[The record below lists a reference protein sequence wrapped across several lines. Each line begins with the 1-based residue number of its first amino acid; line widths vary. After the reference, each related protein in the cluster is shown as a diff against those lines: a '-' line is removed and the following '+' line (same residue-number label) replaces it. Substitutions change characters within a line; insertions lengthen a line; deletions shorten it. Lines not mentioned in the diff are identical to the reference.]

1 MSMRDEIVGLP
12 DQLRWAAALNLTSI
26 EAVPG
31 VVLCGMG
38 GSAMAADVAAMMVAH
53 QGRPATVHRGYGL
66 PRWVDPQHLVVAV
79 SFSGDTEET
88 LSVVEDASARSVPTA
103 VVSSGGM
110 LGRLAVEHGWP
121 HVEVPAG
128 LQPRAA
134 LGYLAGGTMRLLES
148 AAWLTGSR
156 ASLEEAA
163 EIVEDI
169 VRDGTGSGAREADK
183 IAAAIEGRVAI
194 IYGATGITGVA
205 ARRWK
210 TQLNE
215 NAKWPAF
222 WSELPELDHNEIVGW
237 AGELTRDVTAL
248 VWLRDEAEGK
258 RLALRAELT
267 RDLIESETSFA
278 GEVWSRGSGALAR
291 LLSLVSIGD
300 LASIALAERRGV
312 DPVPV
317 ERIED
322 LKHRLRGD
330 RI

>member
-12 DQLRWAAALNLTSI
+12 DQLRWAAALHLTSV
-26 EAVPG
+26 EAALG

-38 GSAMAADVAAMMVAH
+38 GSAMAADVAAMMIAH
-53 QGRPATVHRGYGL
+53 QGRTATVHRGYGL
-66 PRWVDPQHLVVAV
+66 PGWVDPRHLVVAV
-79 SFSGDTEET
+79 SYSGDTEET
-88 LSVVEDASARSVPTA
+88 LSAVEDASSRGVPIA

-110 LGRLAVEHGWP
+110 LGELAAENGWP
-121 HVEVPAG
+121 HVAVPAG

-134 LGYLAGGTMRLLES
+134 LGYLAGATMRLLES
-148 AAWLTGSR
+148 ATWLTGSQ

-169 VRDGTGSGAREADK
+169 VGNGAGSGASEADK

-194 IYGATGITGVA
+194 IYGAIGITALA

-210 TQLNE
+210 TQVNE

-237 AGELTRDVTAL
+237 AGEMTRDLTAL
-248 VWLRDEAEGK
+248 VWLRDDAEGE

-291 LLSLVSIGD
+291 LFSLVSIGD
-300 LASIALAERRGV
+300 LASLALAERRGV
-312 DPVPV
+312 DPVAV
-317 ERIED
+317 ERIEE
-322 LKHRLRGD
+322 LKQRLRGD
-330 RI
+330 RT